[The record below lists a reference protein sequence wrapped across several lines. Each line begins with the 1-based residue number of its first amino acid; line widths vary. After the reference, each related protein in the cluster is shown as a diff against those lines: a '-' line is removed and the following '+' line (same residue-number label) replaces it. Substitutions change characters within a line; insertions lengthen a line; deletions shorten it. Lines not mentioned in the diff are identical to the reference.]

1 MKKFDKNVLKV
12 LKIFE
17 KSGAD
22 CYIVGG
28 AVRDALRNKKVADY
42 DLASSLTP
50 LEVIELFKD
59 YKTIKTVIKYGTV
72 TLIYEGKN
80 IEITTFRSEADYK
93 DNRHPDGVFYVRS
106 IKEDLY
112 RRDFTIKALAFNEKE
127 GLLDLFGGKADI
139 KAKIIRAVGNK
150 KERFLEDALRILRA
164 FRFASCFGYKIE
176 EETYFYMQKQ
186 RNNLKNISKER
197 ISEELIKII
206 NGKYFDTIALEVTD
220 IISVLFDIDNLDITL
235 AKRITKA
242 KSRFKLPL
250 FLTAASD
257 YNACLDF
264 LKISKKEK
272 DYIKLLLA
280 APHFDEKNI
289 INLFLNYTKEE
300 IYDILLF
307 EKLCGKNI
315 NKKLA
320 SYFKIVKSKCTNIK
334 QLKINGNDILK
345 LGIDNTEIESVKKAL
360 LKACLSKKI
369 KNKKPA
375 LLKYINENFVR

>member
-1 MKKFDKNVLKV
+1 M
-12 LKIFE
+12 
-17 KSGAD
+17 
-22 CYIVGG
+22 
-28 AVRDALRNKKVADY
+28 
-42 DLASSLTP
+42 
-50 LEVIELFKD
+50 
-59 YKTIKTVIKYGTV
+59 
-72 TLIYEGKN
+72 
-80 IEITTFRSEADYK
+80 
-93 DNRHPDGVFYVRS
+93 
-106 IKEDLY
+106 
-112 RRDFTIKALAFNEKE
+112 AFNEKE

-139 KAKIIRAVGNK
+139 DSKIIRAVGNK
-150 KERFLEDALRILRA
+150 KVRFLEDALRILRA